1 MGYGDLNKTTEEIN
15 SILDNALVKTEQTFT
30 SEEKKQIQKNIGIDI
45 LIGDINTILDG
56 INGEII

>member
-30 SEEKKQIQKNIGIDI
+30 SEEKEQIQKNIGIDI